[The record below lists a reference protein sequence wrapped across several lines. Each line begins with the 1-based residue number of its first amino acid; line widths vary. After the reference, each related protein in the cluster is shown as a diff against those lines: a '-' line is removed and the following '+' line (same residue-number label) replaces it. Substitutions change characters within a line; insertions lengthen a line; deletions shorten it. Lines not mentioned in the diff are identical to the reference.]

1 LDACFV
7 VRDYGGQPL
16 AFFVGDLDRRFG
28 FAHGSDRNSHATKT
42 SLRIQHL
49 CTSAS
54 RVMRSR
60 YRDELL

>member
-28 FAHGSDRNSHATKT
+28 FAHGSDRNSHATKNQFAHST
-42 SLRIQHL
+42 PVYICKSCNAVAL
-49 CTSAS
+49 S
-54 RVMRSR
+54 
-60 YRDELL
+60 